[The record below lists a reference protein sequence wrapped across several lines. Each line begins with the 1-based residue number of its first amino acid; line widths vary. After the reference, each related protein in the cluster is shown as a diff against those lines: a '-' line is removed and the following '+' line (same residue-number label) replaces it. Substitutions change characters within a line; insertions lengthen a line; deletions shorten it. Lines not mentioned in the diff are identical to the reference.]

1 MSLLTQLISKR
12 KVQDVSGIALGF
24 DDTARSVSWLSYHNN
39 YGISRNW
46 KAWFSCDSSGGAL
59 NTYSTQIKALYDYG
73 LRCYGH
79 TDQALLDA
87 IDQAK
92 NQNKIV
98 IMYGHTIVGNTPQ
111 TGYLVGQDRLNL
123 IIEMAIT
130 YSGGTITLINETDAT
145 FDDIYSAGVAGITKD
160 QNVFVITAQLSL
172 VNSTLSDT
180 NKIIKFEWGAIS
192 TPLLI
197 DDDSELQL
205 GELDGDGYGINGCQV
220 FMNNSFSTSII
231 NLGSVTGNNTGNIK
245 FYGCHIKGTSPNTT
259 GIGINGVYFWR
270 FYDDDTS
277 QVCDIRDCQ
286 FEFNG
291 GGRFHGTNS
300 KLVRN
305 KFINCKTSVS
315 PFTTRNPFGEIND
328 NQVFACSASYYWYPS
343 QSGSLT
349 VSNAFGRDND
359 YAAIVSSVSS
369 DTNQTLTF
377 VDADFDVFTFSW
389 LGPGGANLRVREDY
403 NYVPTILDQATQNPI
418 TSGRV
423 YIENLAG
430 TQVHNEALDGNGQ
443 VGELIL
449 RAGQYRKATGNTRTD
464 ETPHTV
470 KVRCYGYQYQEF
482 PIDIDARTV
491 TNLSEIINNFVVANE
506 STAGAYTGI
515 VVNGAAQTITVTA
528 DHSIQQ
534 VYDYCNWWA
543 AQSANMQYDMP
554 ISTADGINFTLA
566 AGWSITVTG
575 SGVKLIQES
584 ARLTDKSSVF
594 TVASGAFFEDAD
606 GAIWEAS
613 GSLYYASH
621 AYLSVFDSVTAAE
634 LEGAVIGWG
643 DATTEDVLLYNTSL
657 VLDTLV
663 TDVNGEAE
671 GYFVYRID
679 STTYAD
685 TKQITGEYDHIYSTI
700 PRSLDGAPIGTSGSP
715 AVIRLA
721 PDPQVTLSKAAAG
734 AITGITVDATNDVID
749 LSDETLPNAYD
760 NLKYQV
766 TADADIDTGI
776 PACMYFCL
784 YGLPLNKSGTNYTGR
799 TSTTIYQNFADGGV
813 LSSAIVE
820 FDTPASYNYT
830 FGEIQFNFEANGTYN
845 FGGSTF
851 QAAVT
856 VDTIND
862 STATFQ
868 VGAGVVVTNNDPT
881 NITVEQTPTQYGIT
895 FENLVAGSSVR
906 VFQTGTQTLED
917 NNESTGT
924 SWTWSEET
932 TGSITVDYTIQQ
944 PGYRPIRVTGV
955 QLTAAETGGVITVQV
970 QQVLDRSYVAS
981 SGLTFGTT
989 AIVDANNKEVE
1000 VSAATTVQ
1008 NWYSFMI
1015 ESWIDETAL
1024 YNVAFPFDTNG
1035 PNSFT
1040 LTDGWEWGDGATS
1053 IAFLSRDGMR
1063 YTDGGTT
1070 TAVWAAFLS
1079 IGVPAGLTVRYQQSD
1094 GGTTQETGAA
1104 GEIDE
1109 LIQIFGDTTH
1119 GNFDVTGYLVL
1130 KAQGEGYDEGVVDA
1144 VALYGTLEDQF
1155 YVVGLLP
1162 LANGVATGDPSVS
1175 GVTITDHGA
1184 SPVTWNGKEF
1194 SITITDSAGGNT
1206 GTDIMRWL
1214 RYNYGQGGTFQ
1225 GKDAFNWHD
1234 LVQTSGSDFQT
1245 VRGVIYGDVGATL
1258 KGVRVVQNDGTTPHP
1273 DFASF
1278 TADDGT
1284 AYVPPTQVTISNS
1297 NIVNGC
1303 RVQLYNVTQDIEI
1316 ENRVLTSAGYSYTGL
1331 FGPGENLEDGDVI
1344 RLRATYQSGVT
1355 AKLPYEQ
1362 SSVVSAAGISFLGVE
1377 TDDEVYILYGVD
1389 GSGVTKFAADYVQ
1402 DDINLVIGG
1411 NWTGEELYAWW
1422 VYNLTTE
1429 QGIREFF
1436 GAVTAIDAGNI
1447 RFNTDVVGLLLD
1459 NNTANNYYQNDN
1471 IRIFRSDEA
1480 YPVRNP
1486 TTGGG
1491 GLDVVWRSQVYVATV
1506 TVSGSNVITGALADV
1521 EAAIDAQ
1528 TADLKG
1534 ADDRDLTEVYD
1545 NGGTGSGVTE
1555 AQVQAIA
1562 DAQTVDL
1569 KGAGNKDLT
1578 EVFENTPDV
1587 NLQPVLDA
1595 IASLNDI
1602 TVSDIEASTVLSKE
1616 ATLTNIAN
1624 AVAQIPTTD
1633 NVADLTPILT
1643 AIAALNDVTPA
1654 EVRAAFDE
1662 AEFKDKNTEAEI
1674 HNWLD
1679 SYVNKDDWKAT
1690 DIDLQPV
1697 LDAITNLDTVV
1708 KVIEKLTG
1716 YNSVYNSNTQTL
1728 TIYEADGV
1736 TVWREYT
1743 WTDTERTQI

>member
-1 MSLLTQLISKR
+1 
-12 KVQDVSGIALGF
+12 
-24 DDTARSVSWLSYHNN
+24 
-39 YGISRNW
+39 
-46 KAWFSCDSSGGAL
+46 
-59 NTYSTQIKALYDYG
+59 
-73 LRCYGH
+73 
-79 TDQALLDA
+79 
-87 IDQAK
+87 
-92 NQNKIV
+92 
-98 IMYGHTIVGNTPQ
+98 
-111 TGYLVGQDRLNL
+111 
-123 IIEMAIT
+123 MAIT
-130 YSGGTITLINETDAT
+130 YSGGTITLTNETDAT

-180 NKIIKFEWGAIS
+180 NKVIKFEWGAIS

-231 NLGSVTGNNTGNIK
+231 NLGSTTGNNTGNIK
-245 FYGCHIKGTSPNTT
+245 LYGCHIKGTSPNTT

-328 NQVFACSASYYWYPS
+328 NQVFACSVSYYWYPS

-470 KVRCYGYQYQEF
+470 KVRCYGYQFQEF
-482 PIDIDARTV
+482 PVDIGARTV
-491 TNLSEIINNFVVANE
+491 TNISQNENNFVVANE
-506 STAGAYTGI
+506 ATAAGYSSEA
-515 VVNGAAQTITVTA
+515 TITGSTKSISVTGTLTK
-528 DHSIQQ
+528 QQ
-534 VYDYCNWWA
+534 LYDLGEVWA
-543 AQSANMQYDMP
+543 AQSGNMQYTKP
-554 ISTADGINFTLA
+554 FTDPDTLNT
-566 AGWSITVTG
+566 GWTITVSGELTG
-575 SGVKLIQES
+575 DGVYN
-584 ARLTDKSSVF
+584 TTP
-594 TVASGAFFEDAD
+594 TVATGGFFEDAD
-606 GAIWEAS
+606 GAIWEDS

-634 LEGAVIGWG
+634 LEGAIIGWG

-784 YGLPLNKSGTNYTGR
+784 YGLPLNKSGTSYTGR

-851 QAAVT
+851 QAGVT

-862 STATFQ
+862 STVTFQ

-1094 GGTTQETGAA
+1094 GGTTQEAGAA

-1162 LANGVATGDPSVS
+1162 SANGVATGDPSVS

-1225 GKDAFNWHD
+1225 GKDAFNWHN

-1303 RVQLYNVTQDIEI
+1303 RVQLYNVTRDIEI
-1316 ENRVLTSAGYSYTGL
+1316 ENRLLPSAGYSYTGL
-1331 FGPGENLEDGDVI
+1331 FGPGEDLEDGDVI

-1595 IASLNDI
+1595 IAALNDI
-1602 TVSDIEASTVLSKE
+1602 TVSDIEGSTVLAKE
-1616 ATLTNIAN
+1616 ATLTDIAN

-1633 NVADLTPILT
+1633 SVADLTPVLT

-1654 EVRAAFDE
+1654 QVRAAFDE

-1679 SYVNKDDWKAT
+1679 SYANKDDWKAS
-1690 DIDLQPV
+1690 DINLQPV
-1697 LDAITNLDTVV
+1697 LDAISDVDAIV

-1716 YNSVYNSNTQTL
+1716 FKSTYDSNSEIL
-1728 TIYEADGV
+1728 TIYEADG
-1736 TVWREYT
+1736 TTIWREYT

>member
-1 MSLLTQLISKR
+1 
-12 KVQDVSGIALGF
+12 
-24 DDTARSVSWLSYHNN
+24 
-39 YGISRNW
+39 
-46 KAWFSCDSSGGAL
+46 
-59 NTYSTQIKALYDYG
+59 
-73 LRCYGH
+73 
-79 TDQALLDA
+79 
-87 IDQAK
+87 
-92 NQNKIV
+92 
-98 IMYGHTIVGNTPQ
+98 
-111 TGYLVGQDRLNL
+111 
-123 IIEMAIT
+123 MAIT
-130 YSGGTITLINETDAT
+130 YSGGTITLTNETDAT
-145 FDDIYSAGVAGITKD
+145 FDDIYSAGVAGIMKD
-160 QNVFVITAQLSL
+160 QNVFVITAELSL

-205 GELDGDGYGINGCQV
+205 GELDSDGYGINGCQV
-220 FMNNSFSTSII
+220 FMNSSFSTSII
-231 NLGSVTGNNTGNIK
+231 NLGSATGNNTGNIK
-245 FYGCHIKGTSPNTT
+245 LYGCHIKGTSPNTT

-328 NQVFACSASYYWYPS
+328 NQVFACSVSYYWYPS

-403 NYVPTILDQATQNPI
+403 NYVPTILDQETQNPI

-482 PIDIDARTV
+482 PIDIDARTI

-515 VVNGAAQTITVTA
+515 VVNGAVQTITVTA

-534 VYDYCNWWA
+534 VFDYCNWWA

-566 AGWSITVTG
+566 AGWLITVTG
-575 SGVKLIQES
+575 SGVELIQES

-634 LEGAVIGWG
+634 LEGAIIGWG

-784 YGLPLNKSGTNYTGR
+784 YGLPLNKSGTSYTGR

-851 QAAVT
+851 QAGVT

-862 STATFQ
+862 STVTFQ

-1000 VSAATTVQ
+1000 VSADTTVQ

-1094 GGTTQETGAA
+1094 GGTTQEAGAA

-1162 LANGVATGDPSVS
+1162 SANGVATGDPSVS
-1175 GVTITDHGA
+1175 DVTITDHGA

-1258 KGVRVVQNDGTTPHP
+1258 KGVRVVQNDGTTSHP

-1316 ENRVLTSAGYSYTGL
+1316 ENRLLPSAGYSYTGL
-1331 FGPGENLEDGDVI
+1331 FGPGEDLEDGDVI

-1459 NNTANNYYQNDN
+1459 NTTANNYYQNDN

-1595 IASLNDI
+1595 IAALNDI

-1633 NVADLTPILT
+1633 SVADLTPVLT

-1654 EVRAAFDE
+1654 QVRAAFDE

-1679 SYVNKDDWKAT
+1679 SYANKNDWKASN
-1690 DIDLQPV
+1690 INLQPV
-1697 LDAITNLDTVV
+1697 LDAISDVDAIV

-1716 YNSVYNSNTQTL
+1716 FKSTYDSNSEIL

>member
-1 MSLLTQLISKR
+1 
-12 KVQDVSGIALGF
+12 
-24 DDTARSVSWLSYHNN
+24 
-39 YGISRNW
+39 
-46 KAWFSCDSSGGAL
+46 
-59 NTYSTQIKALYDYG
+59 
-73 LRCYGH
+73 
-79 TDQALLDA
+79 
-87 IDQAK
+87 
-92 NQNKIV
+92 
-98 IMYGHTIVGNTPQ
+98 
-111 TGYLVGQDRLNL
+111 
-123 IIEMAIT
+123 MAIT

-403 NYVPTILDQATQNPI
+403 NYVPTILDQETQNPI

-534 VYDYCNWWA
+534 VFDYCNWWA

-784 YGLPLNKSGTNYTGR
+784 YGLPLNKSGTSYTGR

-830 FGEIQFNFEANGTYN
+830 FGEIQFNFEANGTYS

-851 QAAVT
+851 QAGVT

-862 STATFQ
+862 STVTFQ
-868 VGAGVVVTNNDPT
+868 VGAGVVVTKNDPT

-1094 GGTTQETGAA
+1094 GGTTQETGAV

-1258 KGVRVVQNDGTTPHP
+1258 KGVRVVQNDGTTSHP

>member
-1 MSLLTQLISKR
+1 
-12 KVQDVSGIALGF
+12 
-24 DDTARSVSWLSYHNN
+24 
-39 YGISRNW
+39 
-46 KAWFSCDSSGGAL
+46 
-59 NTYSTQIKALYDYG
+59 
-73 LRCYGH
+73 
-79 TDQALLDA
+79 
-87 IDQAK
+87 
-92 NQNKIV
+92 
-98 IMYGHTIVGNTPQ
+98 
-111 TGYLVGQDRLNL
+111 
-123 IIEMAIT
+123 MAIT

-403 NYVPTILDQATQNPI
+403 NYVPTILDQETQNPI

-1258 KGVRVVQNDGTTPHP
+1258 KGVRVVQNDGTTSHP

>member
-1 MSLLTQLISKR
+1 
-12 KVQDVSGIALGF
+12 
-24 DDTARSVSWLSYHNN
+24 
-39 YGISRNW
+39 
-46 KAWFSCDSSGGAL
+46 
-59 NTYSTQIKALYDYG
+59 
-73 LRCYGH
+73 
-79 TDQALLDA
+79 
-87 IDQAK
+87 
-92 NQNKIV
+92 
-98 IMYGHTIVGNTPQ
+98 
-111 TGYLVGQDRLNL
+111 
-123 IIEMAIT
+123 MAIT

-403 NYVPTILDQATQNPI
+403 NYVPTILDQETQNPI

-534 VYDYCNWWA
+534 VFDYCNWWA

>member
-1 MSLLTQLISKR
+1 
-12 KVQDVSGIALGF
+12 
-24 DDTARSVSWLSYHNN
+24 
-39 YGISRNW
+39 
-46 KAWFSCDSSGGAL
+46 
-59 NTYSTQIKALYDYG
+59 
-73 LRCYGH
+73 
-79 TDQALLDA
+79 
-87 IDQAK
+87 
-92 NQNKIV
+92 
-98 IMYGHTIVGNTPQ
+98 
-111 TGYLVGQDRLNL
+111 
-123 IIEMAIT
+123 MAIT
-130 YSGGTITLINETDAT
+130 YSGGTITLTNETDAT

-160 QNVFVITAQLSL
+160 QNVFVITAELSL

-205 GELDGDGYGINGCQV
+205 GELDSDGYGINGCQV
-220 FMNNSFSTSII
+220 FMNSSFSTSII
-231 NLGSVTGNNTGNIK
+231 NLGSATGNNTGNIK
-245 FYGCHIKGTSPNTT
+245 LYGCHIKGTSPNTT

-328 NQVFACSASYYWYPS
+328 NQVFACSVSYYWYPS

-470 KVRCYGYQYQEF
+470 KVRCYGYQFQEF
-482 PIDIDARTV
+482 PVDIGARTV
-491 TNLSEIINNFVVANE
+491 TNISQNENNFVVANE

-515 VVNGAAQTITVTA
+515 TVNGSAETITVSSNHTL
-528 DHSIQQ
+528 QE

-634 LEGAVIGWG
+634 LEGAIIGWG

-784 YGLPLNKSGTNYTGR
+784 YGLPLNKSGTSYTGR

-851 QAAVT
+851 QAGVT

-862 STATFQ
+862 STVTFQ

-1094 GGTTQETGAA
+1094 GGTTQEAGAA

-1162 LANGVATGDPSVS
+1162 SANGVATGDPSVS

-1225 GKDAFNWHD
+1225 GKDAFNWHN

-1303 RVQLYNVTQDIEI
+1303 RVQLYNVTRDIEI
-1316 ENRVLTSAGYSYTGL
+1316 ENRLLPSAGYSYTGL
-1331 FGPGENLEDGDVI
+1331 FGPGEDLEDGDVI

-1595 IASLNDI
+1595 IAALNDI
-1602 TVSDIEASTVLSKE
+1602 TVSDIEGSTVLAKE
-1616 ATLTNIAN
+1616 ATLTDIAN

-1633 NVADLTPILT
+1633 SVADLTPVLT

-1654 EVRAAFDE
+1654 QVRAAFDE

-1679 SYVNKDDWKAT
+1679 SYANKDDWKAS
-1690 DIDLQPV
+1690 DINLQPV
-1697 LDAITNLDTVV
+1697 LDAISDVDAIV

-1716 YNSVYNSNTQTL
+1716 FKSTYDSNSEIL
-1728 TIYEADGV
+1728 TIYEADG
-1736 TVWREYT
+1736 TTIWREYT